1 MDKKTK
7 SIIGLLGVLV
17 FIGIPILYKKF
28 DIPAD
33 QANQVFGVI
42 IGALS
47 TLGLQKATAVQR
59 EKKAKKKIEE
69 IIKSSEGK
77 SGSDV

>member
-7 SIIGLLGVLV
+7 MILGLLGVLL

-42 IGALS
+42 IGAIS
-47 TLGLQKATAVQR
+47 TLGLQKATAVRR
-59 EKKAKKKIEE
+59 EKKTKKQIEE
-69 IIKSSEGK
+69 LTKEN
-77 SGSDV
+77 